1 MDDEWPALGA
11 DAPRATHIRF
21 TANDADSASAP
32 APMDH
37 DRPRFRDARGGAR
50 SGARGDRGVVFRHAS
65 PEEAARRGVFSRRW
79 HPSPPPPH
87 QEPPPLAPS
96 QPSAPPPRRDSYR
109 VMSYN
114 VLAASHSRNHPELY
128 RGVPDA
134 WLGWPRR
141 LRGVLAEVR
150 ALRPDVLCLQECEDF
165 EGVRRGLAADGY
177 EGAHA
182 PRSGDKADGSSV
194 FWRAEAFACEATE
207 TIDFETRGLKNNAAA
222 IARLRPRADPRAPA
236 LVVGCVHVL
245 FNPKRGDVKLGQLR
259 VFAERAEA
267 MRSGDPRDPSRA
279 EVLLAGDFNAEPDSP
294 LYHFALTGELD
305 VSRVDRKA
313 MSGCLNLAS
322 DDAAA
327 SIAEW
332 HLMMETGGF
341 DRDDDEWAEW
351 EENRRIARDSSA
363 RGGGGGGGG
372 GGVAGGVRDAATR
385 LREYFWDD
393 EAIFAAFGTR
403 VPGSAAAAEGGG
415 AAPARSVASRGCR
428 VEHALRGEL
437 ASCYRGVLGREPA
450 ATSHHGAFRGTVDY
464 LFHTRGVRPTRVLLP
479 PERGGGE
486 GGGRGLP
493 AEEFP
498 SDHFSVVADVAL
510 RSA

>member
-1 MDDEWPALGA
+1 
-11 DAPRATHIRF
+11 
-21 TANDADSASAP
+21 
-32 APMDH
+32 
-37 DRPRFRDARGGAR
+37 
-50 SGARGDRGVVFRHAS
+50 
-65 PEEAARRGVFSRRW
+65 
-79 HPSPPPPH
+79 
-87 QEPPPLAPS
+87 
-96 QPSAPPPRRDSYR
+96 
-109 VMSYN
+109 MSYN

-165 EGVRRGLAADGY
+165 EGLRRGLAADGY

-207 TIDFETRGLKNNAAA
+207 TIDFETRGLKNNAAV

-259 VFAERAEA
+259 VFAERADA

-363 RGGGGGGGG
+363 RGGGEEEEEES
-372 GGVAGGVRDAATR
+372 
-385 LREYFWDD
+385 RE
-393 EAIFAAFGTR
+393 ASGTPRR
-403 VPGSAAAAEGGG
+403 VSGSISGTMRRSSRRS
-415 AAPARSVASRGCR
+415 APGCR
-428 VEHALRGEL
+428 VPRRRRRAEAPRPRE
-437 ASCYRGVLGREPA
+437 ASRRA
-450 ATSHHGAFRGTVDY
+450 GAESS
-464 LFHTRGVRPTRVLLP
+464 TR
-479 PERGGGE
+479 
-486 GGGRGLP
+486 
-493 AEEFP
+493 
-498 SDHFSVVADVAL
+498 
-510 RSA
+510 

>member
-1 MDDEWPALGA
+1 
-11 DAPRATHIRF
+11 
-21 TANDADSASAP
+21 
-32 APMDH
+32 
-37 DRPRFRDARGGAR
+37 
-50 SGARGDRGVVFRHAS
+50 
-65 PEEAARRGVFSRRW
+65 
-79 HPSPPPPH
+79 
-87 QEPPPLAPS
+87 
-96 QPSAPPPRRDSYR
+96 
-109 VMSYN
+109 MSYN

-165 EGVRRGLAADGY
+165 EGLRRGLAADGY

-207 TIDFETRGLKNNAAA
+207 TIDFETRGLKNNAAV

-259 VFAERAEA
+259 VFAERADA

-372 GGVAGGVRDAATR
+372 GVAGGVRDAATR

-393 EAIFAAFGTR
+393 EAIVAAFGTR
-403 VPGSAAAAEGGG
+403 VPGSAAAAEGGRRARAKRRVARVPSRARAEGRARELLPGRPREG
-415 AAPARSVASRGCR
+415 AGGDEPPRSLPRDGGLPVPHARGPAHAGVAPA
-428 VEHALRGEL
+428 
-437 ASCYRGVLGREPA
+437 
-450 ATSHHGAFRGTVDY
+450 
-464 LFHTRGVRPTRVLLP
+464 
-479 PERGGGE
+479 GE
-486 GGGRGLP
+486 GGRGAGRKRTPRGGIPERPLLRRRGRRAEIGVGDRRRGRGWNP
-493 AEEFP
+493 RGARER
-498 SDHFSVVADVAL
+498 DAA
-510 RSA
+510 RT

>member
-1 MDDEWPALGA
+1 
-11 DAPRATHIRF
+11 
-21 TANDADSASAP
+21 
-32 APMDH
+32 
-37 DRPRFRDARGGAR
+37 
-50 SGARGDRGVVFRHAS
+50 
-65 PEEAARRGVFSRRW
+65 
-79 HPSPPPPH
+79 
-87 QEPPPLAPS
+87 
-96 QPSAPPPRRDSYR
+96 
-109 VMSYN
+109 MSYN

-259 VFAERAEA
+259 VFAERADA

-279 EVLLAGDFNAEPDSP
+279 EVLLAATSTPAGQPA
-294 LYHFALTGELD
+294 YHFALTGELD

-372 GGVAGGVRDAATR
+372 GVAGGVRDAATR
-385 LREYFWDD
+385 LREYF
-393 EAIFAAFGTR
+393 GTTR
-403 VPGSAAAAEGGG
+403 RSSRRSA
-415 AAPARSVASRGCR
+415 PGCR
-428 VEHALRGEL
+428 VPRRRRRA
-437 ASCYRGVLGREPA
+437 GRRA
-450 ATSHHGAFRGTVDY
+450 RAKR
-464 LFHTRGVRPTRVLLP
+464 RVARVSSRARAEGRARELLP
-479 PERGGGE
+479 GRPREGAGGDEPPRSLPRDGGLPVPHARGPAHAGVAPAGEGGRGGGRKRTPR
-486 GGGRGLP
+486 GGIPERPLLRRRGRRAEIGVGDRRRGRGWNP
-493 AEEFP
+493 RGARERV
-498 SDHFSVVADVAL
+498 DA
-510 RSA
+510 RT